1 MYRCKT
7 YVHKYRFMTELQTR
21 WWLYF
26 FETVKVKSDIN
37 NLDEMCV
44 GLGTNVPRETSKSIG
59 RNLLAELGRCL
70 DDRLTVSDKE
80 LNA

>member
-1 MYRCKT
+1 
-7 YVHKYRFMTELQTR
+7 
-21 WWLYF
+21 
-26 FETVKVKSDIN
+26 
-37 NLDEMCV
+37 MCV

-80 LNA
+80 LDA